1 MALTN
6 ETIKERLIAKFGD
19 QLTHFEAPYGL
30 LTFEAPKDLNLKVM
44 QFLFD
49 DEELRFQFLTDLTA
63 VHYPDQAGRELAV
76 VYHMHNLTDNIRL
89 RFKVFTDITTPDIY
103 TATQLFSAANWMERE
118 TYDFFGVH
126 FVGHPNLKRILN
138 VDEMEYFPMRKEF
151 PLEDQTRIDK
161 DDAMFGRGPLPE
173 ASEPLARDA
182 SEGRN
187 SVAGQSSNRGAVE
200 TQRHTNEPTVPAS
213 GTPGVE
219 GAKQDW
225 PTESTKL

>member
-63 VHYPDQAGRELAV
+63 VHYPDQVGRELAV

-103 TATQLFSAANWMERE
+103 TATKLFSAANWMERE
-118 TYDFFGVH
+118 TFDFFGVH

-173 ASEPLARDA
+173 AA
-182 SEGRN
+182 
-187 SVAGQSSNRGAVE
+187 NRGAVE
-200 TQRHTNEPTVPAS
+200 TQRHANEPTVPAS